1 MHVYTYN
8 VITMDNL
15 DRIKDIY
22 QHLAEGK
29 ALDAFDKYYA
39 DNVVMIEGTGDKRV
53 GKPTCREYEVNFF
66 AGVQEMHGA
75 GVDAFVTDGENTT
88 MVENWMDVTFKDGN
102 RMRLEQIARQ
112 KWEDGK
118 IVEERFYYNA

>member
-1 MHVYTYN
+1 MK
-8 VITMDNL
+8 NL

-39 DNVVMIEGTGDKRV
+39 DNVVMIEGNGDKRV

-66 AGVQEMHGA
+66 AGVQEFHGA
-75 GVDAFVTDGENTT
+75 GVDAFVSDGENTT

-112 KWEDGK
+112 TWEDGK
-118 IVEERFYYNA
+118 IVEERFYYHG